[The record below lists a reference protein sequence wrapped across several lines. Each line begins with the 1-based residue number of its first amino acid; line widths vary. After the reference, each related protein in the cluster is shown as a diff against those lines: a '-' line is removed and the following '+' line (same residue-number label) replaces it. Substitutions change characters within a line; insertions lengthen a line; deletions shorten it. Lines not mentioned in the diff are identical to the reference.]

1 MIYHRARLD
10 VADLLSTSRTA
21 HLAAAEARGV
31 RLAMTVHGDP
41 VIHGDADRLRQVIG
55 NLITNALRATPA
67 GGTVTLRTQAQP
79 DAVYVAVAD
88 TGHGIT
94 EDDLPHVFDRFWRA
108 DNARSRSTG
117 GSGLG
122 LAIARE
128 IVAAHQGSITVTSTA
143 GKGTVFTMR
152 FPLA

>member
-1 MIYHRARLD
+1 MY
-10 VADLLSTSRTA
+10 
-21 HLAAAEARGV
+21 
-31 RLAMTVHGDP
+31 VHGDP
-41 VIHGDADRLRQVIG
+41 VVHGDADRLRQVIG
-55 NLITNALRATPA
+55 NLVTNALRATPRRRHGHPARA
-67 GGTVTLRTQAQP
+67 GPP
-79 DAVYVAVAD
+79 DEVYVAVSD
-88 TGHGIT
+88 TGHGIA

-128 IVAAHQGSITVTSTA
+128 IVAAHQGTITVTSTT